1 MMSRQG
7 GGHHGW
13 RSMDAFAK
21 PMDGLRTQT
30 AVGGAITL
38 MASVVACVLFL
49 SQVWLYVKVDV
60 IHSLHLAES
69 NPLSVVLSWSE
80 NYLESK
86 NRHHGSQQHS
96 PDFFYQVLEREKS
109 RIQFYAHITFAHLQC
124 SDLDIG
130 ISGAS
135 LSNGKLSEL
144 YGRHAFSKR
153 TPTEYEQRMAESG
166 GFDTSG
172 NRHKLVTANDKGCT
186 LEGSVRIPKTG
197 GDFQATIDPQS
208 WMAATNF
215 MMLGIQDPRQRK
227 QQQQHDNH
235 AMLFNMTHHIH
246 NIRFGEPHPYFEQSP
261 LKGLSAAPSK
271 YKRNTEGN
279 NAMAAGVFSNQMV
292 AKLVPTRVKQFARMA
307 HETYQISLA
316 SHIVYP
322 ETLAKAQ
329 QNSGM
334 IILPGVSLT
343 YDLTPIAVHHTE
355 QRDNIFV
362 FLSSLVAIVGGVFVT
377 VSLLSSCLINSAAAV
392 AKKID

>member
-1 MMSRQG
+1 MSSRQ
-7 GGHHGW
+7 GHHGW

-21 PMDGLRTQT
+21 PMDGLRNQT

-38 MASVVACVLFL
+38 MASVVACLLFL

-60 IHSLHLAES
+60 IHSLHLPES

-80 NYLESK
+80 NYLEADRRS
-86 NRHHGSQQHS
+86 HS
-96 PDFFYQVLEREKS
+96 PDFFYQVLERERA
-109 RIQFYAHITFAHLQC
+109 RIHFYAHVTFAHLQC
-124 SDLDIG
+124 SDLDVS

-135 LSNGKLSEL
+135 LSSGKLGEL

-153 TPTEYEQRMAESG
+153 TPTEFEQRLAESG
-166 GFDTSG
+166 GKITSG
-172 NRHKLVTANDKGCT
+172 NRHKLVTANDRGCT

-197 GDFQATIDPQS
+197 GDFQATINPQS
-208 WMAATNF
+208 WVQATNF
-215 MMLGIQDPRQRK
+215 IMLGIQDIRKRK
-227 QQQQHDNH
+227 QDQKHDNH
-235 AMLFNMTHHIH
+235 AMLFNLTHYIH
-246 NIRFGEPHPYFEQSP
+246 DIHFGEPHHYFEQTA
-261 LKGLSAAPSK
+261 LKGLSAAPSEYRRK
-271 YKRNTEGN
+271 AEGD
-279 NAMAAGVFSNQMV
+279 NAMSAGVFSNQMTV
-292 AKLVPTRVKQFARMA
+292 KLVPTRIKRFARMA
-307 HETYQISLA
+307 QETYQISVA

-334 IILPGVSLT
+334 LILPGVSLT

-377 VSLLSSCLINSAAAV
+377 VSLLSSCLVNSAAAV